1 MRIIILSVLFWA
13 SAAAAELAEPPTP
26 VFLRTVLVTA
36 TGATAAQAHLAA
48 KEQAMTQTNARAWV
62 NTAVTNT
69 AVVYTQ
75 RTTTGYQT
83 QVWVTVKS
91 IH

>member
-1 MRIIILSVLFWA
+1 MLFWA
-13 SAAAAELAEPPTP
+13 TTVSAQLAEPPTP
-26 VFLRTVLVTA
+26 WFLRTVLVTA
-36 TGATAAQAHLAA
+36 QGATAAQAHLAA
-48 KEQAMTQTNARAWV
+48 KEQAMTQTGARAWH

-69 AVVYTQ
+69 TVVYTQ
-75 RTTTGYQT
+75 RTATGYET